1 MTAARVRPVRAA
13 VAAPGTGGG
22 GAMTERRAL
31 LALEDGALFPG
42 RAVGADG
49 EVTGEVVF
57 NTAMTGYQE
66 ILTDPSYSGQLVCLT
81 YPLIGN
87 YGVNEDDPESR
98 QPWTRGLIVR
108 ELAARHSNWRA
119 TGDLGSYLKKH
130 GIVGIDEV
138 DTRALTRHL
147 RLHGAKTGVISTTDL
162 DADSLV
168 RKARE
173 APKLG
178 ELDLVRGVTSAGIA
192 PLRLPADSY
201 DPLAGQ
207 LAAGAQTAPAGGR
220 PGASASASRG
230 GESAN
235 TAACAAGGHEP
246 GGVRAV
252 RRTVSAAGA
261 DSVVADPSGVAPDH
275 VAARHGAGIAGRQ
288 AADPSGRGAHHVVAI
303 DAGAKHN
310 IMRHLAARGCRVTV
324 APATA
329 TAEEISAL
337 APDGLFLSNGPGD
350 PEQAPYLA
358 ATVRDL
364 LDAHRELPVFGIC
377 LGLQIMSLALDAT
390 IYKLKFGHHGA
401 NHPVREERT
410 GVISI
415 TSQNHG
421 YAVDA
426 DSLPAHL
433 RVTHVNLNDGTI
445 EGLEHRS
452 RPVFAIQYHPEAA
465 PGPHDAQYLF
475 DRFVDAMEHS
485 A

>member
-1 MTAARVRPVRAA
+1 
-13 VAAPGTGGG
+13 
-22 GAMTERRAL
+22 MTERRAL

-49 EVTGEVVF
+49 EATGEVVF

-108 ELAARHSNWRA
+108 ELATRHSNWRA

-147 RLHGAKTGVISTTDL
+147 RLHGAKTGVISTVDL
-162 DADSLV
+162 EPGSLV
-168 RKARE
+168 RKARA

-178 ELDLVRGVTSAGIA
+178 ELDLVRGVTAAGIA
-192 PLRLPADSY
+192 PLCLPADSY
-201 DPLAGQ
+201 DALAGQ
-207 LAAGAQTAPAGGR
+207 RAAGARIVRAADRGVGATATGIAVPAVAPAPAG
-220 PGASASASRG
+220 AF
-230 GESAN
+230 
-235 TAACAAGGHEP
+235 TATA
-246 GGVRAV
+246 
-252 RRTVSAAGA
+252 T
-261 DSVVADPSGVAPDH
+261 VVADRPG
-275 VAARHGAGIAGRQ
+275 GA
-288 AADPSGRGAHHVVAI
+288 AHHVVAI

-329 TAEEISAL
+329 SAAAIAAL
-337 APDGLFLSNGPGD
+337 EPDGLFLSNGPGD

-358 ATVRDL
+358 ATVREL
-364 LDAHRELPVFGIC
+364 LDGHRGLPVFGIC
-377 LGLQIMSLALDAT
+377 LGLQIMSLALDAN

-410 GVISI
+410 GAISI

-426 DSLPAHL
+426 GSLPPHL
-433 RVTHVNLNDGTI
+433 RITHVNLNDGTV

-475 DRFVDAMEHS
+475 DRFVDAMEQH

>member
-1 MTAARVRPVRAA
+1 MTGARVRPAPA
-13 VAAPGTGGG
+13 EAAAPGTGGG
-22 GAMTERRAL
+22 GAMTERRAM

-49 EVTGEVVF
+49 EVSGEVVF

-119 TGDLGSYLKKH
+119 TGDLGGYLKKH

-147 RLHGAKTGVISTTDL
+147 RLHGAKTGVISTVDL

-168 RKARE
+168 RKALE

-178 ELDLVRGVTSAGIA
+178 ELDLVRGVTTAGIA
-192 PLRLPADSY
+192 PLRLPPDAY

-207 LAAGAQTAPAGGR
+207 RAA
-220 PGASASASRG
+220 
-230 GESAN
+230 
-235 TAACAAGGHEP
+235 
-246 GGVRAV
+246 
-252 RRTVSAAGA
+252 
-261 DSVVADPSGVAPDH
+261 
-275 VAARHGAGIAGRQ
+275 
-288 AADPSGRGAHHVVAI
+288 GAHHVVAI

-329 TAEEISAL
+329 TAEQVSAL

-364 LDAHRELPVFGIC
+364 LDAHRDLPVFGIC

-410 GVISI
+410 GIISI

-433 RVTHVNLNDGTI
+433 RITHVNLNDGTI

-475 DRFVDAMEHS
+475 DRFVDAMEHH

>member
-1 MTAARVRPVRAA
+1 
-13 VAAPGTGGG
+13 
-22 GAMTERRAL
+22 MTERRAL
-31 LALEDGALFPG
+31 LALEDGAVFPG
-42 RAVGADG
+42 RAVGSDG

-119 TGDLGSYLKKH
+119 TGDLGSYLNKH

-162 DADSLV
+162 DVDSLV
-168 RKARE
+168 RKARA

-192 PLRLPADSY
+192 PLSLPADSY

-207 LAAGAQTAPAGGR
+207 VSEAGRGARAN
-220 PGASASASRG
+220 ASASEFAASVSSPTG
-230 GESAN
+230 TTTT
-235 TAACAAGGHEP
+235 TAHN
-246 GGVRAV
+246 
-252 RRTVSAAGA
+252 
-261 DSVVADPSGVAPDH
+261 
-275 VAARHGAGIAGRQ
+275 
-288 AADPSGRGAHHVVAI
+288 VVAI

-337 APDGLFLSNGPGD
+337 EPDGLFLSNGPGD

-358 ATVRDL
+358 ATVREL
-364 LDAHRELPVFGIC
+364 LDGHRDLPVFGIC

-426 DSLPAHL
+426 DSLPADL
-433 RVTHVNLNDGTI
+433 RITHVNLNDGTI

-475 DRFVDAMEHS
+475 DRFVDAMEQH

>member
-1 MTAARVRPVRAA
+1 
-13 VAAPGTGGG
+13 
-22 GAMTERRAL
+22 MTERRAL

-42 RAVGADG
+42 RAVGAVG

-119 TGDLGSYLKKH
+119 TGDLGSYLVKH

-147 RLHGAKTGVISTTDL
+147 RLHGAKTGVISTSDL
-162 DADSLV
+162 DGDSLV

-178 ELDLVRGVTSAGIA
+178 ELDLVRGVTTAGIA
-192 PLRLPADSY
+192 PLSLPADSY

-207 LAAGAQTAPAGGR
+207 LAEQPRAIRAKADPVELEVDVSTPTVTVT
-220 PGASASASRG
+220 RG
-230 GESAN
+230 AN
-235 TAACAAGGHEP
+235 TDEGLP
-246 GGVRAV
+246 
-252 RRTVSAAGA
+252 
-261 DSVVADPSGVAPDH
+261 DAP
-275 VAARHGAGIAGRQ
+275 
-288 AADPSGRGAHHVVAI
+288 AHHVVAI

-329 TAEEISAL
+329 SAEEISAL
-337 APDGLFLSNGPGD
+337 EPDGLFLSNGPGD

-364 LDAHRELPVFGIC
+364 LHAHRDLPVFGIC

-426 DSLPAHL
+426 DSLPRDL
-433 RVTHVNLNDGTI
+433 NITHVNLNDGTI

-475 DRFVDAMEHS
+475 DRFVHDMAVS
-485 A
+485 V

>member
-1 MTAARVRPVRAA
+1 MNDKP
-13 VAAPGTGGG
+13 
-22 GAMTERRAL
+22 AL
-31 LALEDGALFPG
+31 LALEDGAVFPG

-49 EVTGEVVF
+49 EVAGEVVF

-66 ILTDPSYSGQLVCLT
+66 ILTDPSYAGQLVCLT

-130 GIVGIDEV
+130 AIVGIDEV

-162 DADSLV
+162 DVASLIA
-168 RKARE
+168 KAQQ

-178 ELDLVRGVTSAGIA
+178 QLDLVREVAPGAIA
-192 PLRLPADSY
+192 PLRLAADSY
-201 DPLAGQ
+201 DVLADQ
-207 LAAGAQTAPAGGR
+207 LPTQARARRGKAGPVEFVVSVSSATGTTTA
-220 PGASASASRG
+220 
-230 GESAN
+230 
-235 TAACAAGGHEP
+235 
-246 GGVRAV
+246 
-252 RRTVSAAGA
+252 
-261 DSVVADPSGVAPDH
+261 VADPPD
-275 VAARHGAGIAGRQ
+275 
-288 AADPSGRGAHHVVAI
+288 ADAHHVVAI
-303 DAGAKHN
+303 DAGAKHH
-310 IMRHLAARGCRVTV
+310 IMRHLRRRGCRVTV

-329 TAEEISAL
+329 SAAEIAAL
-337 APDGLFLSNGPGD
+337 EPDGLFLSNGPGD

-358 ATVRDL
+358 ATVREL

-377 LGLQIMSLALDAT
+377 LGLQIMSLALGAN

-401 NHPVREERT
+401 NHPVREERS

-426 DSLPAHL
+426 ESLPQDLH
-433 RVTHVNLNDGTI
+433 VTHVNLNDGTI

-475 DRFVDAMEHS
+475 DRFVISMEQH

>member
-1 MTAARVRPVRAA
+1 MT
-13 VAAPGTGGG
+13 G
-22 GAMTERRAL
+22 RRAL
-31 LALEDGALFPG
+31 LALEDGARFPG

-49 EVTGEVVF
+49 EATGEVVF

-66 ILTDPSYSGQLVCLT
+66 ILTDPSYAGQLVCLT

-119 TGDLGSYLKKH
+119 TGDLGSYLVKH

-147 RLHGAKTGVISTTDL
+147 RLHGARTGVISTIDL
-162 DADSLV
+162 DPGSLV
-168 RKARE
+168 RKARA

-178 ELDLVRGVTSAGIA
+178 ELDLVRGVTTEAIA
-192 PLRLPADSY
+192 PLRLPSGSH

-207 LAAGAQTAPAGGR
+207 PAA
-220 PGASASASRG
+220 
-230 GESAN
+230 
-235 TAACAAGGHEP
+235 
-246 GGVRAV
+246 
-252 RRTVSAAGA
+252 
-261 DSVVADPSGVAPDH
+261 
-275 VAARHGAGIAGRQ
+275 
-288 AADPSGRGAHHVVAI
+288 GAHHVVAI

-329 TAEEISAL
+329 SAEEISAL
-337 APDGLFLSNGPGD
+337 EPDGLFLSNGPGD

-358 ATVRDL
+358 ATVRGL
-364 LDAHRELPVFGIC
+364 LDAHRDLPVFGIC
-377 LGLQIMSLALDAT
+377 LGLQIMSLALDAA

-433 RVTHVNLNDGTI
+433 RITHVNLNDGTI
-445 EGLEHRS
+445 EGVEHRS

-475 DRFVDAMEHS
+475 DRFVDAMEHH

>member
-1 MTAARVRPVRAA
+1 
-13 VAAPGTGGG
+13 
-22 GAMTERRAL
+22 MTERRAL
-31 LALEDGALFPG
+31 LALEDGALFAG
-42 RAVGADG
+42 RAVGAAG
-49 EVTGEVVF
+49 EATGEVVF

-147 RLHGAKTGVISTTDL
+147 RLHGAKTGVISTVDL
-162 DADSLV
+162 EPGSLV
-168 RKARE
+168 RKARA

-178 ELDLVRGVTSAGIA
+178 ELDLVRGVTAERIA
-192 PLRLPADSY
+192 PLCLPADSY
-201 DPLAGQ
+201 DALAGQ
-207 LAAGAQTAPAGGR
+207 RAAGART
-220 PGASASASRG
+220 
-230 GESAN
+230 
-235 TAACAAGGHEP
+235 
-246 GGVRAV
+246 VRA
-252 RRTVSAAGA
+252 TPATA
-261 DSVVADPSGVAPDH
+261 
-275 VAARHGAGIAGRQ
+275 VAAPPDGAAF
-288 AADPSGRGAHHVVAI
+288 HVVAI

-329 TAEEISAL
+329 SAADISAL
-337 APDGLFLSNGPGD
+337 EPDGLFLSNGPGD

-358 ATVRDL
+358 ATVREL
-364 LDAHRELPVFGIC
+364 LDGHRDLPVFGIC
-377 LGLQIMSLALDAT
+377 LGLQIMSLALGAN

-426 DSLPAHL
+426 DSLPPDL
-433 RVTHVNLNDGTI
+433 RITHVNLNDGTV

-475 DRFVDAMEHS
+475 DRFVDAMEQH

>member
-1 MTAARVRPVRAA
+1 
-13 VAAPGTGGG
+13 
-22 GAMTERRAL
+22 MTERRAL

-49 EVTGEVVF
+49 EATGEVVF

-119 TGDLGSYLKKH
+119 TGDLGSYLVKH

-147 RLHGAKTGVISTTDL
+147 RLHGAKTGVVSTTDL
-162 DADSLV
+162 DPDSLV

-178 ELDLVRGVTSAGIA
+178 ELDLVRGVTTAGIA
-192 PLRLPADSY
+192 PLSLPADSY

-207 LAAGAQTAPAGGR
+207 LAAGAQAVPAAGQTAGATESAPAGVQ
-220 PGASASASRG
+220 PAAIASGVAQ
-230 GESAN
+230 
-235 TAACAAGGHEP
+235 P
-246 GGVRAV
+246 GGAPAA
-252 RRTVSAAGA
+252 RRRGSAAGTA
-261 DSVVADPSGVAPDH
+261 TAAPDPSGGTAQH
-275 VAARHGAGIAGRQ
+275 EAARRGART
-288 AADPSGRGAHHVVAI
+288 AAMQRTGPPARGAHHVVAI

-329 TAEEISAL
+329 TAADISAL
-337 APDGLFLSNGPGD
+337 EPDGLFLSNGPGD

-364 LDAHRELPVFGIC
+364 LHAHRDLPVFGIC
-377 LGLQIMSLALDAT
+377 LGLQIMSLALDAN

-433 RVTHVNLNDGTI
+433 RITHVNLNDGTI

-475 DRFVDAMEHS
+475 DRFVHDMEHH

>member
-1 MTAARVRPVRAA
+1 
-13 VAAPGTGGG
+13 
-22 GAMTERRAL
+22 MTERRAL

-49 EVTGEVVF
+49 EVSGEVVF

-119 TGDLGSYLKKH
+119 TGDLGSYLVKH

-178 ELDLVRGVTSAGIA
+178 ELDLVRGVTTEGIA
-192 PLRLPADSY
+192 PLSLPSDSY

-207 LAAGAQTAPAGGR
+207 LAAQ
-220 PGASASASRG
+220 SI
-230 GESAN
+230 
-235 TAACAAGGHEP
+235 TAAAS
-246 GGVRAV
+246 
-252 RRTVSAAGA
+252 VSSPELRVGQQ
-261 DSVVADPSGVAPDH
+261 DG
-275 VAARHGAGIAGRQ
+275 Q
-288 AADPSGRGAHHVVAI
+288 EHHVVAI

-329 TAEEISAL
+329 TAEQVSAL
-337 APDGLFLSNGPGD
+337 EPDGLFLSNGPGD

-358 ATVRDL
+358 ATVREL
-364 LDAHRELPVFGIC
+364 LGAHRDLPVFGIC
-377 LGLQIMSLALDAT
+377 LGLQIMSLALDAN

-426 DSLPAHL
+426 ESLPAHL
-433 RVTHVNLNDGTI
+433 RITHVNLNDGTI

-475 DRFVDAMEHS
+475 DRFLDAMEPH

>member
-1 MTAARVRPVRAA
+1 M
-13 VAAPGTGGG
+13 
-22 GAMTERRAL
+22 
-31 LALEDGALFPG
+31 
-42 RAVGADG
+42 
-49 EVTGEVVF
+49 
-57 NTAMTGYQE
+57 
-66 ILTDPSYSGQLVCLT
+66 
-81 YPLIGN
+81 
-87 YGVNEDDPESR
+87 
-98 QPWTRGLIVR
+98 R
-108 ELAARHSNWRA
+108 ELAARYSNWRA
-119 TGDLGSYLKKH
+119 TGDLGSYLRKH

-147 RLHGAKTGVISTTDL
+147 RLHGAKTGVISTIDL
-162 DADSLV
+162 DAASLV
-168 RKARE
+168 RKAQQ

-178 ELDLVRGVTSAGIA
+178 ELDLVRGVTPEAIA
-192 PLRLPADSY
+192 PLCLPADSY
-201 DPLAGQ
+201 DALAGQ
-207 LAAGAQTAPAGGR
+207 LPVDAERARNAGPSAERLLQAGVSMPAGTLTFLA
-220 PGASASASRG
+220 PQF
-230 GESAN
+230 GEDAP
-235 TAACAAGGHEP
+235 TA
-246 GGVRAV
+246 
-252 RRTVSAAGA
+252 
-261 DSVVADPSGVAPDH
+261 
-275 VAARHGAGIAGRQ
+275 
-288 AADPSGRGAHHVVAI
+288 AHHVVAI

-329 TAEEISAL
+329 TAAEIAAL

-358 ATVRDL
+358 ATVREL
-364 LDAHRELPVFGIC
+364 LDRHRNLPVFGIC

-426 DSLPAHL
+426 DSLPPDL

-452 RPVFAIQYHPEAA
+452 RPLFAIQYHPEAA

-475 DRFVDAMEHS
+475 DRFVTAMDRS
-485 A
+485 AARPDGHASHQLGE

>member
-1 MTAARVRPVRAA
+1 
-13 VAAPGTGGG
+13 
-22 GAMTERRAL
+22 MTERRAL
-31 LALEDGALFPG
+31 LALEDGALFAG
-42 RAVGADG
+42 RAVGAAG
-49 EVTGEVVF
+49 EATGEVVF

-147 RLHGAKTGVISTTDL
+147 RLHGAKTGVISTVDL
-162 DADSLV
+162 EPGSLV
-168 RKARE
+168 RKARA

-178 ELDLVRGVTSAGIA
+178 ELDLVRGVTAERIA
-192 PLRLPADSY
+192 PLCLPADSY
-201 DPLAGQ
+201 DALAGQ
-207 LAAGAQTAPAGGR
+207 RAAGARTVRAAARGVGATATRIAVPAVAPAPAG
-220 PGASASASRG
+220 AF
-230 GESAN
+230 
-235 TAACAAGGHEP
+235 TATA
-246 GGVRAV
+246 
-252 RRTVSAAGA
+252 T
-261 DSVVADPSGVAPDH
+261 VVADRPG
-275 VAARHGAGIAGRQ
+275 GA
-288 AADPSGRGAHHVVAI
+288 AHHVVAI

-329 TAEEISAL
+329 SAADISAL
-337 APDGLFLSNGPGD
+337 EPDGLFLSNGPGD

-358 ATVRDL
+358 ATVREL
-364 LDAHRELPVFGIC
+364 LDGHRDLPVFGIC
-377 LGLQIMSLALDAT
+377 LGLQIMSLALDAN

-426 DSLPAHL
+426 DSLPPDL
-433 RVTHVNLNDGTI
+433 RITHVNLNDGTV

-475 DRFVDAMEHS
+475 DRFVDAMEQH

>member
-1 MTAARVRPVRAA
+1 
-13 VAAPGTGGG
+13 
-22 GAMTERRAL
+22 MTERRAL
-31 LALEDGALFPG
+31 LALEDGALFAG

-49 EVTGEVVF
+49 EATGEVVF

-147 RLHGAKTGVISTTDL
+147 RLHGAKTGVISTVDL
-162 DADSLV
+162 EPGSLV
-168 RKARE
+168 RKARA

-178 ELDLVRGVTSAGIA
+178 ELDLVRGVTAERIA
-192 PLRLPADSY
+192 PLCLPADSY
-201 DPLAGQ
+201 DALAGQ
-207 LAAGAQTAPAGGR
+207 LAAGSRTVRATDRGVGATATRIAVPAVAPAPAG
-220 PGASASASRG
+220 AF
-230 GESAN
+230 
-235 TAACAAGGHEP
+235 TATA
-246 GGVRAV
+246 
-252 RRTVSAAGA
+252 T
-261 DSVVADPSGVAPDH
+261 VVADRPG
-275 VAARHGAGIAGRQ
+275 GA
-288 AADPSGRGAHHVVAI
+288 AHHVVAI

-329 TAEEISAL
+329 SAADISAL
-337 APDGLFLSNGPGD
+337 EPDGLFLSNGPGD

-358 ATVRDL
+358 ATVREL
-364 LDAHRELPVFGIC
+364 LDGHRDLPVFGIC
-377 LGLQIMSLALDAT
+377 LGLQIMSLALDAN

-426 DSLPAHL
+426 DSLPPDL
-433 RVTHVNLNDGTI
+433 RITHVNLNDGTV

-475 DRFVDAMEHS
+475 DRFVDAMEQH

>member
-1 MTAARVRPVRAA
+1 
-13 VAAPGTGGG
+13 
-22 GAMTERRAL
+22 MTERRAL

-49 EVTGEVVF
+49 EVAGEVVF

-87 YGVNEDDPESR
+87 YGVNEEDPESR

-119 TGDLGSYLKKH
+119 TGDLGSYLVKH

-147 RLHGAKTGVISTTDL
+147 RLHGAKTGVISTVDL

-168 RKARE
+168 RKARA

-178 ELDLVRGVTSAGIA
+178 ELDLVRGVTTEGIA
-192 PLRLPADSY
+192 PLSLPADSY

-207 LAAGAQTAPAGGR
+207 LA
-220 PGASASASRG
+220 G
-230 GESAN
+230 GEY
-235 TAACAAGGHEP
+235 
-246 GGVRAV
+246 
-252 RRTVSAAGA
+252 
-261 DSVVADPSGVAPDH
+261 
-275 VAARHGAGIAGRQ
+275 
-288 AADPSGRGAHHVVAI
+288 HVVAI

-329 TAEEISAL
+329 TAEQISVL

-433 RVTHVNLNDGTI
+433 RITHVNLNDGTI

-475 DRFVDAMEHS
+475 DRFVAAMES
-485 A
+485 APFRSHREPGR

>member
-1 MTAARVRPVRAA
+1 MIDQP
-13 VAAPGTGGG
+13 
-22 GAMTERRAL
+22 AL
-31 LALEDGALFPG
+31 LVLEDGAAFPG

-49 EVTGEVVF
+49 EVAGEVVF

-66 ILTDPSYSGQLVCLT
+66 ILTDPSYAGQLVCLT

-119 TGDLGSYLKKH
+119 TGDLGSYLRQH

-162 DADSLV
+162 DPASLV
-168 RKARE
+168 RKAQA

-178 ELDLVRGVTSAGIA
+178 ELDLVRRVTTKDIA
-192 PLRLPADSY
+192 PLSLPADFY
-201 DPLAGQ
+201 DPLAG
-207 LAAGAQTAPAGGR
+207 LLPTQTRTVRAD
-220 PGASASASRG
+220 ASPIEAVASLG
-230 GESAN
+230 SATARV
-235 TAACAAGGHEP
+235 TAAA
-246 GGVRAV
+246 
-252 RRTVSAAGA
+252 
-261 DSVVADPSGVAPDH
+261 
-275 VAARHGAGIAGRQ
+275 VAAPPDGR
-288 AADPSGRGAHHVVAI
+288 AHHVVAI

-310 IMRHLAARGCRVTV
+310 IMRNLAARGCRVTV

-329 TAEEISAL
+329 SAAEIAAL

-358 ATVRDL
+358 HTVRAL
-364 LDAHRELPVFGIC
+364 LDGHRDLPVFGIC
-377 LGLQIMSLALDAT
+377 LGLQIMGLALGAN

-410 GVISI
+410 GAISI

-426 DSLPAHL
+426 DSLPRDLH
-433 RVTHVNLNDGTI
+433 VTHVNLNDGTI
-445 EGLEHRS
+445 EGLEHRT

-465 PGPHDAQYLF
+465 PGPHDAHYLF
-475 DRFVDAMEHS
+475 DRFVTAMDRS
-485 A
+485 TFRPKANQR

>member
-1 MTAARVRPVRAA
+1 
-13 VAAPGTGGG
+13 
-22 GAMTERRAL
+22 MTERPAL

-119 TGDLGSYLKKH
+119 TGDLGSYLVRH

-147 RLHGAKTGVISTTDL
+147 RLHGAKTGVISTVDL

-178 ELDLVRGVTSAGIA
+178 QLDLVRGVTTEGIA
-192 PLRLPADSY
+192 PLSLPADSY

-207 LAAGAQTAPAGGR
+207 LAAGAPTVPAAGR
-220 PGASASASRG
+220 PVGAAASASTG
-230 GESAN
+230 G
-235 TAACAAGGHEP
+235 TAATTAADGHRP
-246 GGVRAV
+246 
-252 RRTVSAAGA
+252 AAEHVVHPA
-261 DSVVADPSGVAPDH
+261 DSVADVESAVPDPPDGAAA
-275 VAARHGAGIAGRQ
+275 VAARHGTRTAARQ
-288 AADPSGRGAHHVVAI
+288 AADPPAGGGYHVVAI

-329 TAEEISAL
+329 TAAEISAL
-337 APDGLFLSNGPGD
+337 EPDGLFLSNGPGD

-364 LDAHRELPVFGIC
+364 LAAHRDLPVFGIC
-377 LGLQIMSLALDAT
+377 LGLQIMSLALDAN

-426 DSLPAHL
+426 DTLPVDL
-433 RVTHVNLNDGTI
+433 RITHVNLNDGTI

>member
-1 MTAARVRPVRAA
+1 
-13 VAAPGTGGG
+13 
-22 GAMTERRAL
+22 MTERRAL

-42 RAVGADG
+42 RAVGAAG
-49 EVTGEVVF
+49 EATGEVVF

-147 RLHGAKTGVISTTDL
+147 RLHGAKTGVISTVDL
-162 DADSLV
+162 EPGSLV
-168 RKARE
+168 RKARA

-178 ELDLVRGVTSAGIA
+178 ELDLVRGVTAEGIA
-192 PLRLPADSY
+192 PLCLPADSY
-201 DPLAGQ
+201 DALAGQ
-207 LAAGAQTAPAGGR
+207 LAAGARTVRARDRGVGATATRIAVPAVAPAPAG
-220 PGASASASRG
+220 AF
-230 GESAN
+230 
-235 TAACAAGGHEP
+235 TATA
-246 GGVRAV
+246 
-252 RRTVSAAGA
+252 T
-261 DSVVADPSGVAPDH
+261 VVADRPG
-275 VAARHGAGIAGRQ
+275 GA
-288 AADPSGRGAHHVVAI
+288 AHHVVAI

-329 TAEEISAL
+329 SAADISAL
-337 APDGLFLSNGPGD
+337 EPDGLFLSNGPGD

-358 ATVRDL
+358 ATVREL
-364 LDAHRELPVFGIC
+364 LDGHRGLPVFGIC
-377 LGLQIMSLALDAT
+377 LGLQIMSLALDAN

-426 DSLPAHL
+426 DSLPPHL
-433 RVTHVNLNDGTI
+433 CITHVNLNDGTV
-445 EGLEHRS
+445 EGLEHRT

-475 DRFVDAMEHS
+475 DRFVDAMEQH

>member
-1 MTAARVRPVRAA
+1 
-13 VAAPGTGGG
+13 
-22 GAMTERRAL
+22 MTERRAL

-49 EVTGEVVF
+49 EVSGEVVF

-178 ELDLVRGVTSAGIA
+178 ELDLVRGVTTAGIA
-192 PLRLPADSY
+192 PLRLPADAY
-201 DPLAGQ
+201 DPVAGQ
-207 LAAGAQTAPAGGR
+207 
-220 PGASASASRG
+220 
-230 GESAN
+230 
-235 TAACAAGGHEP
+235 
-246 GGVRAV
+246 
-252 RRTVSAAGA
+252 
-261 DSVVADPSGVAPDH
+261 SVA
-275 VAARHGAGIAGRQ
+275 
-288 AADPSGRGAHHVVAI
+288 GAHHVVAI

-329 TAEEISAL
+329 TAEQVSAL

-358 ATVRDL
+358 ATVRHL
-364 LDAHRELPVFGIC
+364 LDAHRDLPVFGIC

-410 GVISI
+410 GIISI

-433 RVTHVNLNDGTI
+433 RITHVNLNDGTI

-465 PGPHDAQYLF
+465 PGPHDAQHLF
-475 DRFVDAMEHS
+475 DRFIDAMEHS